1 MKFFETNTGKIYS
14 AAELNGTF
22 TNLKKKYPWLSPD
35 FYRHKMETESGLVQ
49 ITRSL
54 VKRLVK
60 ARRFTDAMA
69 VMQEEQEI
77 SADEAKFTVYLL
89 AQDMG
94 VLA

>member
-1 MKFFETNTGKIYS
+1 MKFFETSTGKVYS
-14 AAELNGTF
+14 AAELNRNF
-22 TNLKKKYPWLSPD
+22 LSIKEKYPWLSPA
-35 FYRHKMETESGLVQ
+35 FYRHKMEDESGLVQ

-60 ARRFTDAMA
+60 ARRFADAVAAMRE
-69 VMQEEQEI
+69 QQEI
-77 SADEAKFTVYLL
+77 STDEAKFAVYLL